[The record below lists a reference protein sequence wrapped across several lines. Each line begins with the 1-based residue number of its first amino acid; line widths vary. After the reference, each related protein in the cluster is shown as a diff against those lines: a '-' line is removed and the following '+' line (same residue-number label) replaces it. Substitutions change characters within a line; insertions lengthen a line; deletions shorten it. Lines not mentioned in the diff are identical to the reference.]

1 MMYIE
6 NRTII
11 SGTFQIFFEVTIIF
25 FLSVFKIHILL
36 GLFHYTARNKK
47 KNGYLATKKAAHYHK
62 SKGKPK

>member
-25 FLSVFKIHILL
+25 FLSVFKIHSLL
-36 GLFHYTARNKK
+36 GLFHYTARNK